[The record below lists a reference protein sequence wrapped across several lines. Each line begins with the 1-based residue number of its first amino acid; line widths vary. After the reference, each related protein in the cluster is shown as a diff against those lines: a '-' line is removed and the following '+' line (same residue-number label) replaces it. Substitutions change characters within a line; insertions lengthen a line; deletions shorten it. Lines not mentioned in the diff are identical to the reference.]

1 MASYQVPE
9 TASERITDFDKLFG
23 EFKTEYKLFTEK
35 QKKVSGHR
43 ARKALLS
50 IAKLTRYL
58 RKDVQDAFGTISK
71 TDKKEK
77 PEE

>member
-1 MASYQVPE
+1 MATYNVPE
-9 TASERITDFDKLFG
+9 TATERVSDFQKLYD
-23 EFKTEYKLFTEK
+23 EFKLEYSLFTEK

-50 IAKLTRYL
+50 MAKLTRSI
-58 RKDVQDAFGTISK
+58 RKDIQDILVTVPK

-77 PEE
+77 N